1 MKAIIRRM
9 FVPSYYSRE
18 LYQKLQMLNR
28 GFKIIDD
35 YFKEMKVTIIRSN
48 MEEDREAT
56 MAQIPSGLNQEI
68 ANIVY
73 LHHYIDLEYMVHTAI
88 KMERQLQMR
97 GNHVLPQ
104 KPNFSTHWKSN
115 WRKEEG
121 ASYKPKSNPFKA
133 KKAEISRDKVKTKT
147 SSHIHK
153 IKYFL
158 YLGRGNIVS
167 QSPNKRIMVTQ
178 TNGEVKSESESED
191 EEIPPLEAYAIDE
204 RNWG

>member
-68 ANIVY
+68 ANIV
-73 LHHYIDLEYMVHTAI
+73 
-88 KMERQLQMR
+88 
-97 GNHVLPQ
+97 
-104 KPNFSTHWKSN
+104 
-115 WRKEEG
+115 
-121 ASYKPKSNPFKA
+121 
-133 KKAEISRDKVKTKT
+133 
-147 SSHIHK
+147 
-153 IKYFL
+153 
-158 YLGRGNIVS
+158 
-167 QSPNKRIMVTQ
+167 
-178 TNGEVKSESESED
+178 
-191 EEIPPLEAYAIDE
+191 
-204 RNWG
+204 